1 MPNNAT
7 KKIKLA
13 HKKTILITVILLFVT
28 IICIFIVFV
37 KANKSDTVKVQIGGV
52 NYSLELVNTDATRQ
66 QGLSGKPKLESNTGM
81 LFDFKQDGYW
91 QIWMKDMN
99 FAIDILWINNQ
110 KQIVGVKQDALP
122 QNYPESYG
130 AEQQSQ
136 YVIELPAGS
145 VKERN
150 IKIGDTLSW

>member
-1 MPNNAT
+1 MPINAI

-13 HKKTILITVILLFVT
+13 PKKSIFIVVILLV
-28 IICIFIVFV
+28 IALLCLAIFFAKTNNNI
-37 KANKSDTVKVQIGGV
+37 AKVQIGDV
-52 NYSLELVNTDATRQ
+52 NYSLELVNTDTTRQ
-66 QGLSGKPKLESNTGM
+66 QGLSGKPNLQPNNGM

-91 QIWMKDMN
+91 QIWMKEMN
-99 FAIDILWINNQ
+99 FAIDILWLNNQ
-110 KQIVGVKQDALP
+110 KQVVGVKTEALP

-145 VKERN
+145 VNERN
-150 IKIGDTLSW
+150 IKIGDTLTW

>member
-1 MPNNAT
+1 MLIKGI

-13 HKKTILITVILLFVT
+13 PKKS
-28 IICIFIVFV
+28 IFIVVILFIIVLLCLAIFFV
-37 KANKSDTVKVQIGGV
+37 NTNNIVKVQIGST
-52 NYSLELVNTDATRQ
+52 NYSLELVNTDVTRQ
-66 QGLSGKPKLESNTGM
+66 QGLSGKPKLEPNTGM
-81 LFDFKQDGYW
+81 LFDFKQNGYW

-99 FAIDILWINNQ
+99 FAIDILWLNNQ
-110 KQIVGVKQDALP
+110 KQVVGVKQDALP
-122 QNYPESYG
+122 QNYPETYG

>member
-1 MPNNAT
+1 MPTNAI

-13 HKKTILITVILLFVT
+13 PKKSIFIVVILLV
-28 IICIFIVFV
+28 IALLCLAIFFAKTNNNI
-37 KANKSDTVKVQIGGV
+37 AKVQIGDA

-66 QGLSGKPKLESNTGM
+66 QGLSGKPNLEPNTGM
-81 LFDFKQDGYW
+81 LFDFKQNGYW
-91 QIWMKDMN
+91 QIWMKEMN
-99 FAIDILWINNQ
+99 FAIDILWLNNQ
-110 KQIVGVKQDALP
+110 KQVVGVKTEALP

-145 VKERN
+145 VNERN
-150 IKIGDTLSW
+150 IKIGDTLTW

>member
-1 MPNNAT
+1 MLIKGI

-13 HKKTILITVILLFVT
+13 PKKS
-28 IICIFIVFV
+28 IFIVVILFIIVLLCLAIFFV
-37 KANKSDTVKVQIGGV
+37 NTNNIVKVQIGST
-52 NYSLELVNTDATRQ
+52 NYSLELVNTDVTRQ
-66 QGLSGKPKLESNTGM
+66 QGLSGKPKLEPNTGM
-81 LFDFKQDGYW
+81 LFDFKQNGYW

-99 FAIDILWINNQ
+99 FAIDILWLNNQ
-110 KQIVGVKQDALP
+110 KQVVGVKQDALP
-122 QNYPESYG
+122 QNYPETYG

-145 VKERN
+145 VKDRN

>member
-1 MPNNAT
+1 MPTNAI

-13 HKKTILITVILLFVT
+13 PKKSIFIVVILLV
-28 IICIFIVFV
+28 IALLCLAIFFAKTNNNI
-37 KANKSDTVKVQIGGV
+37 AKVQIGDV
-52 NYSLELVNTDATRQ
+52 NYSLELVNTDTTRQ
-66 QGLSGKPKLESNTGM
+66 QGLSGKPNLQPNNGM

-91 QIWMKDMN
+91 QIWMKEMN
-99 FAIDILWINNQ
+99 FAIDILWLNNQ
-110 KQIVGVKQDALP
+110 KQVVGVKTEALP

-145 VKERN
+145 VNERN
-150 IKIGDTLSW
+150 IKIGDTLTW

>member
-1 MPNNAT
+1 MLTNAI

-13 HKKTILITVILLFVT
+13 PKKTIFIAILL
-28 IICIFIVFV
+28 IIVALICVAIFFV
-37 KANKSDTVKVQIGGV
+37 KANSNIVKAQIGGI
-52 NYSLELVNTDATRQ
+52 NYSLELVNTDLTRQ
-66 QGLSGKPKLESNTGM
+66 KGLSGKPKLELNTGM

-99 FAIDILWINNQ
+99 FAIDILWLNNQ
-110 KQIVGVKQDALP
+110 KQIVGIKQDALP
-122 QNYPESYG
+122 QNYPETYG
-130 AEQQSQ
+130 AEKQSR

-150 IKIGDTLSW
+150 IKIGDTLNW

>member
-1 MPNNAT
+1 MPINAT
-7 KKIKLA
+7 KKTKLA
-13 HKKTILITVILLFVT
+13 HKKTLLALFILIFIALICLT
-28 IICIFIVFV
+28 IFLAKTNSNNI
-37 KANKSDTVKVQIGGV
+37 VKVQIGSA

-66 QGLSGKPKLESNTGM
+66 QGLSGKPDLETNTGM

-91 QIWMKDMN
+91 KIWMKDMN
-99 FAIDILWINNQ
+99 FAIDILWLNNQ
-110 KQIVGVKQDALP
+110 KQIVGIKTEALP
-122 QNYPESYG
+122 QSYPESYG

-145 VKERN
+145 VKDRN